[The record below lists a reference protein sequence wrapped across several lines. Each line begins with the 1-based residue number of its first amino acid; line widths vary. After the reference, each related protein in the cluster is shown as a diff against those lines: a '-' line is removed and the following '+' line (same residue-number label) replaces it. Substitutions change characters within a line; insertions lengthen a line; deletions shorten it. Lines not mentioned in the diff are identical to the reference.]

1 MFFSA
6 KIITFGGLALAGRAS
21 GGKPAARGNL
31 LIFSQ
36 KIITFGGL
44 APAGRAPGGKSAA
57 RGNLLIFSLVCGLV
71 F

>member
-6 KIITFGGLALAGRAS
+6 KIITFGGLALAGRAP
-21 GGKPAARGNL
+21 GGKP
-31 LIFSQ
+31 
-36 KIITFGGL
+36 
-44 APAGRAPGGKSAA
+44 AA